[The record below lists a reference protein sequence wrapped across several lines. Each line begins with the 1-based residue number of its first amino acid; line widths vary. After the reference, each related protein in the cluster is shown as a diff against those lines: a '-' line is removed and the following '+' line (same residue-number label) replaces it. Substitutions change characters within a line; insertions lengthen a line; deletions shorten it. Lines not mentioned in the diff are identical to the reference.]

1 MIRKIIKFV
10 YNFIPFK
17 KYLFLF
23 IRSLYIPKQSLY
35 QHLTFKGIFR
45 VALENSNFKIYNT
58 GTFIENQLF
67 WKGIDGFEPNSL
79 KIWIKLCRMSDV
91 IFDLGANTGIY
102 SLIAK
107 SEKPTST
114 VYAFEP
120 VEMVYTILSK
130 NSSINKFDINCYRK
144 AVSNKDGIGEFYDD
158 DEEHQCSVI
167 INLDRSDEKHLHR
180 VEVEIVKLDSFIE
193 DNNIQ
198 KIDLIKMD
206 VETHESEVIDGFSSH
221 LVHYKPSMIVEIIR
235 DFTASHLQD
244 KLSNL
249 GYNYFYINESI
260 TQNVKDI
267 KSIYQKVDSLIGGK
281 YGNYLIVNNN
291 VAKELNLI

>member
-1 MIRKIIKFV
+1 MLNSVFTYKQQALLTVHFIQPHDTFRDWNSKVIIF
-10 YNFIPFK
+10 
-17 KYLFLF
+17 
-23 IRSLYIPKQSLY
+23 
-35 QHLTFKGIFR
+35 
-45 VALENSNFKIYNT
+45 
-58 GTFIENQLF
+58 
-67 WKGIDGFEPNSL
+67 
-79 KIWIKLCRMSDV
+79 
-91 IFDLGANTGIY
+91 
-102 SLIAK
+102 
-107 SEKPTST
+107 
-114 VYAFEP
+114 
-120 VEMVYTILSK
+120 
-130 NSSINKFDINCYRK
+130 SINKFDINCYRK

-180 VEVEIVKLDSFIE
+180 VEVETVKLDSFIE

-249 GYNYFYINESI
+249 GYNYFYINES
-260 TQNVKDI
+260 TPQNVKD
-267 KSIYQKVDSLIGGK
+267 
-281 YGNYLIVNNN
+281 
-291 VAKELNLI
+291 

>member
-130 NSSINKFDINCYRK
+130 NSSIYSAPTN
-144 AVSNKDGIGEFYDD
+144 
-158 DEEHQCSVI
+158 Q
-167 INLDRSDEKHLHR
+167 
-180 VEVEIVKLDSFIE
+180 
-193 DNNIQ
+193 DNNL
-198 KIDLIKMD
+198 KFLI
-206 VETHESEVIDGFSSH
+206 
-221 LVHYKPSMIVEIIR
+221 
-235 DFTASHLQD
+235 
-244 KLSNL
+244 SN
-249 GYNYFYINESI
+249 
-260 TQNVKDI
+260 
-267 KSIYQKVDSLIGGK
+267 
-281 YGNYLIVNNN
+281 
-291 VAKELNLI
+291 ELNLTKQFGVKNYE

>member
-1 MIRKIIKFV
+1 MIRKIIKFG
-10 YNFIPFK
+10 YNSVPFK
-17 KYLFLF
+17 KYLLLF
-23 IRSLYIPKQSLY
+23 VRSLYMPKESLY
-35 QHLTFKGIFR
+35 QHLTFKGVFR
-45 VALENSNFKIYNT
+45 VVLENSNFKIYNT
-58 GTFIENQLF
+58 GTQIENQLF
-67 WKGIDGFEPNSL
+67 WKGIDGYEPNSL

-120 VEMVYTILSK
+120 VERVYTILSK

-144 AVSNKDGIGEFYDD
+144 AVSNKDGIGQFYDD
-158 DEEHQCSVI
+158 DEEHQTSVI

-180 VEVEIVKLDSFIE
+180 VEVETIKLDSFIE

-206 VETHESEVIDGFSSH
+206 VETHESEVIDGFSRH
-221 LVHYKPSMIVEIIR
+221 LVHYKPSMIVEVIR

-249 GYNYFYINESI
+249 GYNYFYINECI

>member
-1 MIRKIIKFV
+1 
-10 YNFIPFK
+10 
-17 KYLFLF
+17 
-23 IRSLYIPKQSLY
+23 
-35 QHLTFKGIFR
+35 
-45 VALENSNFKIYNT
+45 
-58 GTFIENQLF
+58 
-67 WKGIDGFEPNSL
+67 
-79 KIWIKLCRMSDV
+79 MSDV

-120 VEMVYTILSK
+120 VERVYTILSK

-158 DEEHQCSVI
+158 DEEHQTSVI

-180 VEVEIVKLDSFIE
+180 VEVETIKLDSFIE

-221 LVHYKPSMIVEIIR
+221 LVHYKPSMIVEVIR

-244 KLSNL
+244 KLSNV